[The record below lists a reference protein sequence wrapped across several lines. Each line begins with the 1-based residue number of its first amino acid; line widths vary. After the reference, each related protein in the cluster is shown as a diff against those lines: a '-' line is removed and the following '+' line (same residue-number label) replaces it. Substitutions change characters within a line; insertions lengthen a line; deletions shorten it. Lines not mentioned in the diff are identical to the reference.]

1 MKMKLHVHL
10 AQQKQTPKKNLINLP
25 TIYTKNKEKT

>member
-10 AQQKQTPKKNLINLP
+10 AQYKQTPEENLINLP